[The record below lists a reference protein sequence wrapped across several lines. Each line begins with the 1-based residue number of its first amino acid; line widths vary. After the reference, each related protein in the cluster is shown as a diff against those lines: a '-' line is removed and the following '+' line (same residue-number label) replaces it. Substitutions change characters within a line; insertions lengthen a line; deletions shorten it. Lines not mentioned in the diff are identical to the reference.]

1 MENQITIREAITE
14 QDLTFFWEQ
23 VRIYHKQD
31 IFSNPEDQDKVYFSE
46 DAHSRVKLERIG
58 GQEQE
63 RLHCLLFYRGEQKIG
78 FALSVIHHAEDESCF
93 LMEFCTFP
101 EFCGDDT
108 GSQCARELIAWAHE
122 KEAQYLEIH
131 CSTTQQQRFWQQF
144 GFVLNGVNERGVP
157 LMILPLKEEIPI
169 RIEILAD
176 PENEQFKKLENG
188 FLREIEESP
197 LTGKQQTQ
205 LAKAIRD
212 GKITFFI
219 AKRSHRMI
227 GMCSVARCFS
237 TFACSDTGVFE
248 DFYIEPAFRGK
259 GIARKLAQ
267 AAQSWC
273 KTNNLSSLTVCSAP
287 CDEQMYQNFGFTISL
302 GHTYAH
308 LI

>member
-23 VRIYHKQD
+23 VCIYHKQD
-31 IFSNPEDQDKVYFSE
+31 IFSNPEDQDKRYFLE
-46 DAHSRVKLERIG
+46 DAQNRANPERIG
-58 GQEQE
+58 SQEQD
-63 RLHCLLFYRGEQKIG
+63 RLYCLLFYRGEQKIG
-78 FALSVIHHAEDESCF
+78 FALSVIHHAEDGSCF
-93 LMEFCTFP
+93 LMEFCIFP
-101 EFCGDDT
+101 EFRGNGT
-108 GSQCARELIAWAHE
+108 SSQCARELIAWAHE

-131 CSTTQQQRFWQQF
+131 CSTTRQQRFWQQF
-144 GFVLNGVNERGVP
+144 GFVLNGANERGVP

-169 RIEILAD
+169 RIEILSD

-197 LTGKQQTQ
+197 LTDKQQTQ

-219 AKRSHRMI
+219 AKRSHRMV
-227 GMCSVARCFS
+227 GMCSVARYFS
-237 TFACSDTGVFE
+237 TFACSDTAVFE
-248 DFYIEPAFRGK
+248 DFYIEPAFRRK

-267 AAQSWC
+267 AAQDWC
-273 KTNNLSSLTVCSAP
+273 KTNNLSSLTVCCAP
-287 CDEQMYQNFGFTISL
+287 CDEQMYQNLGFTISL

>member
-14 QDLTFFWEQ
+14 QDLTSFWEQ

-31 IFSNPEDQDKVYFSE
+31 IFSNPENQDKGYFLE
-46 DAHSRVKLERIG
+46 NAHNRVKLERIG

-78 FALSVIHHAEDESCF
+78 LVVSIIHHAEDESCF
-93 LMEFCTFP
+93 FMEFCIFP
-101 EFCGDDT
+101 EFRGNGT
-108 GSQCARELIAWAHE
+108 GSQCARKLIAWAHE
-122 KEAQYLEIH
+122 KEAQYLEIY

-169 RIEILAD
+169 RIEILSD
-176 PENEQFKKLENG
+176 PESEQFKKLENG

-197 LTGKQQTQ
+197 LTDKQQTQ
-205 LAKAIRD
+205 LTKAIRD

-219 AKRSHRMI
+219 AKRNHRMI

-237 TFACSDTGVFE
+237 TFACSDTAVFE
-248 DFYIEPAFRGK
+248 DFYIEPAFRRK

-267 AAQSWC
+267 AAQNWC
-273 KTNNLSSLTVCSAP
+273 RTNNLSSLTVCCAP
-287 CDEQMYQNFGFTISL
+287 CDEQMYQNLGFTIAL

-308 LI
+308 PI